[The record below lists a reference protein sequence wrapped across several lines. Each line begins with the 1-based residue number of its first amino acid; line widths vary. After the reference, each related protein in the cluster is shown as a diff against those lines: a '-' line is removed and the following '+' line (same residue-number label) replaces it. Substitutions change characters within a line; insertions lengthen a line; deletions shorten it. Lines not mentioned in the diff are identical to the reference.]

1 MQPVFKQSGI
11 FLKSRVR
18 RKKQMA
24 EFKESIVLS
33 LGGSII
39 VPNGGIDTKFLIN
52 FNKFIRRQ
60 VKKGRRFFIVCGGG
74 ATTRHYQK
82 AGKEVI
88 GHKLPNEDL
97 DWLGIH
103 ATRLNAHLIRTIFK
117 DIAHPRVVKH
127 YEIILKVT
135 EPVAVAAGWQ
145 PGWST
150 DYDAIVLCQDY
161 GIRKV
166 INLTN
171 IKKVYTADPK
181 KDPKARPIDKISFA
195 DYLKIAGTKWT
206 PGMNIPF
213 DPIAAK
219 LAKKLGVKVI
229 VLEGR
234 NLPNLEAAI
243 EGKNYEGTTI
253 Q

>member
-1 MQPVFKQSGI
+1 MGN
-11 FLKSRVR
+11 
-18 RKKQMA
+18 
-24 EFKESIVLS
+24 FKESIILS
-33 LGGSII
+33 LGGSLI
-39 VPNGGIDTKFLIN
+39 VPNGGIDTQFLIK

-60 VKKGRRFFIVCGGG
+60 IKKSRRFFIVCGGG
-74 ATTRHYQK
+74 ATTRHYQE
-82 AGKEVI
+82 AGRKVV
-88 GHKLPNEDL
+88 GHKLPHEDL

-117 DIAHPRVVKH
+117 DIAHPNVIKH
-127 YEIILKVT
+127 YEVILKVA
-135 EPVAVAAGWQ
+135 EPVAVAAGWK

-150 DYDAIVLCQDY
+150 DYDAITLCQDY
-161 GIRKV
+161 GIKKV

-181 KDPKARPIDKISFA
+181 KDPHARPIDQISFA
-195 DYLKIAGTKWT
+195 DYLKISGTKWM

-229 VLEGR
+229 ILEGR

-243 EGKNYEGTTI
+243 EEKTFEGTTI
-253 Q
+253 E